1 MIPRSPGKSQL
12 ASDGRARLQ
21 SGRRQQGN
29 QPALAAE
36 VRIAG
41 ARKDASSSAAP
52 LRIRT
57 ATPIH
62 KLASNTKKPAGKS
75 AKPKAAREKRVDLLF
90 EIGCEEI
97 PAGMLPKAEEELR
110 ANLTK
115 LLTTENFVDGVTV
128 ETFSAPRRLVA
139 SVRGLLAKQAD
150 VTSEVTG
157 PPKSV
162 AYDAVGAPT
171 RAAVSFAEK
180 QGVTLQDVYT
190 IPTPKGEY
198 LAAKTIKRGR
208 TAAQILNELLP
219 RAIHDLT
226 WPRSMTW
233 TGLDGARF
241 IRPIRWIVGLLD
253 GQPLQFSYGGVVAG
267 NKTRGH
273 RFLGSAEIPV
283 RDFADYEKRLKANAV
298 IVRPAARAEKIERE
312 LAAHAK
318 KSGLKIHEDA
328 HLRKMVTYLN
338 EFPSVIEGNFDPAF
352 LALPDEILVTVMRDH
367 QKYFA
372 LEKRNGDLAPHF
384 LAVINLASDPKGVVR
399 AGHEKVLRARFA
411 DAQFFWHADQKCRL
425 ADYLPKL
432 DRITYE
438 SKLGSYLNKV
448 ERVRFLARWLAE
460 GWFNRGI
467 AQAHVLDAD
476 RAAELSKCDLA
487 TEMVRELTELQG
499 IVGGLYARAQGES
512 DEIADAVYDQYRPVG
527 LEDEIPRNLTGCAVA
542 IADKLDSILG
552 CFAAGKIPTGS
563 SDPFALRRAALGIVK
578 ILVEKSLP
586 LSLSGAL
593 SAAQQA
599 LAKNPPHVAVSVEQK
614 AQAYQFLIER
624 AKFFFKEKFGFA
636 YDELNAVFAT
646 AFAPSA
652 TGQGSDQAAAP
663 DIDLVD
669 AEKRLIALRK
679 VRKSKNFEPLAI
691 SFKRIRKI
699 LEKANFNPATA
710 VAGTPELFENEAEK
724 ELHHAVRD
732 AATKVQADKRAG
744 RYLEALETIAGLR
757 KSIDR
762 FFEEVMVMAED
773 ERIRNNRLALLAQ
786 VLREFTTVADFSEL
800 AAE

>member
-1 MIPRSPGKSQL
+1 M
-12 ASDGRARLQ
+12 
-21 SGRRQQGN
+21 N
-29 QPALAAE
+29 AA
-36 VRIAG
+36 AK
-41 ARKDASSSAAP
+41 A
-52 LRIRT
+52 T
-57 ATPIH
+57 A
-62 KLASNTKKPAGKS
+62 KKPTAGKAGKS
-75 AKPKAAREKRVDLLF
+75 AAADKFAADKRVDLLF

-110 ANLTK
+110 ANLAK
-115 LLTTENFVDGVTV
+115 LLTAENFVDGVTV

-139 SVRGLLAKQAD
+139 SVRGLVAKQAD

-180 QGVTLQDVYT
+180 QGLTLQDLYT
-190 IPTPKGEY
+190 IHTPKGEY
-198 LAAKTIKRGR
+198 LAAKTVKRGR
-208 TAAQILNELLP
+208 TAAQVLNEILP
-219 RAIHDLT
+219 RVIHDLT

-241 IRPIRWIVGLLD
+241 IRPIRWIVAILD
-253 GQPLQFSYGGVVAG
+253 GQPLNFSYGGVPAAT
-267 NKTRGH
+267 KTRGH

-283 RDFADYEKRLKANAV
+283 RDFADYEKRLNANGV
-298 IVRPAARAEKIERE
+298 LVRPAARAEKIERE
-312 LAAHAK
+312 LGVHAK
-318 KSGLKIHEDA
+318 KSSLKIHEDS

-338 EFPSVIEGNFDPAF
+338 EFPSVIEGDFDPAF

-384 LAVINLASDPKGVVR
+384 LAVINLAGDPKGVVR
-399 AGHEKVLRARFA
+399 AGHERVLRARFA

-448 ERVRFLARWLAE
+448 ERVRALARWIAE

-512 DEIADAVYDQYRPVG
+512 DEIADAVYDHYRPVG
-527 LEDEIPRNLTGCAVA
+527 LEDAIPRNLTGCAVA

-586 LSLSGAL
+586 LSLADAL
-593 SAAQQA
+593 TAAQQA
-599 LAKNPPHVAVSVEQK
+599 LTKNPPHVAVTAEQK
-614 AQAYQFLIER
+614 TQAYQFLIER
-624 AKFFFKEKFGFA
+624 AKFFFKEKFAFA
-636 YDELNAVFAT
+636 YDELNAVFAP
-646 AFAPSA
+646 ALAPVA
-652 TGQGSDQAAAP
+652 AGQGGASQAAAQ

-669 AEKRLIALRK
+669 AEKRLLALRK

-699 LEKANFNPATA
+699 LEKANFSAA
-710 VAGTPELFENEAEK
+710 SAEAGEPELFENDAEK
-724 ELHHAVRD
+724 ELHHAVKE
-732 AATKVQADKRAG
+732 AAGKVQADKRSG

-773 ERIRNNRLALLAQ
+773 ERVRNNRLALLAQ
-786 VLREFTTVADFSEL
+786 VLREFTTVADFSEI
-800 AAE
+800 AADERR